1 MKVAVTVWEDRVSPV
16 FDSACTLL
24 VAEIEGN
31 RIVNE
36 YYQRFNPEMPL
47 QLVQMLT
54 AQGVVVLICGA
65 VSEGLANM
73 VETAGLELIPF
84 ITGDI
89 RKVFTTCLASKPVWS
104 ELKMPG
110 CNRPACCNV
119 RKRRGCGYRKVP
131 GI

>member
-1 MKVAVTVWEDRVSPV
+1 MKVAVTVWENRVSPV

-24 VAEIEGN
+24 IAEIEGN

-36 YYQRFNPEMPL
+36 CYQHFNPEMPL

-89 RKVFTTCLASKPVWS
+89 KKVFKTCLASKPVWS
-104 ELKMPG
+104 DLKMPG
-110 CNRPACCNV
+110 CGRQACRNG
-119 RKRRGCGYRKVP
+119 RKRRGCRRP
-131 GI
+131 